1 MKRALLIVLL
11 AAVAC
16 KSPQDEAKAAR
27 ETADSWAATGAMLAS
42 EWGRGT
48 MESGPLPM
56 ACVIGA
62 VTDAYARSTARVA
75 REELASL
82 HAPEQ
87 IRVWKALEEAVA
99 RHDRSSA
106 PRLSKAF
113 KQR

>member
-27 ETADSWAATGAMLAS
+27 ETADSWASTGAMLAS
-42 EWGRGT
+42 EWGR
-48 MESGPLPM
+48 
-56 ACVIGA
+56 GA